1 MCSLDALVAVALS
14 APGVAGRKVVE
25 ANIAV
30 AGHLGISPLLSQR
43 VLELRHERQIA
54 YLSAL
59 VGDPDSSDTLVLR
72 AVKSMG
78 RVKDHASIPSLR
90 QLIET
95 HPSTAV
101 RRQAVSVL
109 SHVLALQFE

>member
-1 MCSLDALVAVALS
+1 MSLS
-14 APGVAGRKVVE
+14 APGVAGRGVIE

-30 AGHLGISPLLSQR
+30 TDHFGVSPLHSQR
-43 VLELRHERQIA
+43 ALELRHERQIA
-54 YLSAL
+54 YLASL
-59 VGDPDSSDTLVLR
+59 VGDPDSSDTLVLK

-78 RVKDHASIPSLR
+78 RVKDHASIPILR

-101 RRQAVSVL
+101 RVQATTVL
-109 SHVLALQFE
+109 SHVLARQFE